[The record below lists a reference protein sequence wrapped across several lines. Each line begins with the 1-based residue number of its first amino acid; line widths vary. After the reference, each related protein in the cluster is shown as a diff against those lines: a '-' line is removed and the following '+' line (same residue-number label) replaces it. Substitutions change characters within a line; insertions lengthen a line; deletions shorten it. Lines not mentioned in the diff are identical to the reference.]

1 MKWVHESAI
10 FFLSWKNTLL
20 NEITSEVVAQ
30 RCSVKKGVL
39 KSFPKFLE
47 NNLCL
52 SLSLRDKFESA
63 PSRMYKEDST

>member
-30 RCSVKKGVL
+30 RYSVKKVVL

-47 NNLCL
+47 KNLCQ
-52 SLSLRDKFESA
+52 SLFLRDKFESA
-63 PSRMYKEDST
+63 PSQM